1 MEKLTA
7 PEIEVIL
14 QRLEALV
21 TELEHDPSVYTFYLV
36 VLIAEAFAGT
46 QPALATLAHIRR
58 CVALAHRLRAIRQG
72 LLPDASPWTPLTA
85 LVDLLHAEATRL
97 TTLYGVARP
106 ACHTRRR
113 EVQQAFRTAFAHA
126 TGKVYHP
133 YGPVK
138 NATER
143 ATITTFW
150 DEALRTALARFQ
162 AGGAMDTLDEVL
174 ACLPAWTDRHHER
187 WSTRGWREPS
197 PTEVMQLL
205 TDYLRVWEVCRA
217 PLAQLAGAALAHAP
231 VVEQAQVTQDVAPRY
246 AAQIHTLQAQ
256 LSTLPRSKDLPKAQ
270 QAPLR
275 QEKAQLQQALAELL
289 RAQEAEITRQ
299 VTHSATA
306 RRQLET
312 LVTTVRGYPDIL
324 LRKVGKA
331 SVDALPRMI
340 WIYEFDRAG
349 DDTWRTAKRDARR
362 FVRQVR
368 HARATSVEAT

>member
-58 CVALAHRLRAIRQG
+58 CVALAHRMRASRQV

-126 TGKVYHP
+126 TGKAYHP

-162 AGGAMDTLDEVL
+162 AGGAVDTLDEVL

-187 WSTRGWREPS
+187 WSTLGWREPA
-197 PTEVMQLL
+197 PPEVLQLL
-205 TDYLRVWEVCRA
+205 TDYLRVCEAC
-217 PLAQLAGAALAHAP
+217 LGNIAQLARAAVADAP
-231 VVEQAQVTQDVAPRY
+231 VVERAQVAPAIEQEYATQL
-246 AAQIHTLQAQ
+246 HTLRAQ
-256 LSTLPRSKDLPKAQ
+256 LRALPLPKDVPKAHHAQ
-270 QAPLR
+270 LR
-275 QEKAQLQQALAELL
+275 KDKAQLQHALDELL
-289 RAQEAEITRQ
+289 RTQEAAITRQ
-299 VTHSATA
+299 VKHSATA
-306 RRQLET
+306 QRQLET
-312 LVTTVRGYPDIL
+312 LLKTVSGYPDTL

-340 WIYEFDRAG
+340 WIYDLDRQG

-368 HARATSVEAT
+368 QARAAAGEAT